1 MTDTT
6 DKADSLLC
14 PTDVLQQ
21 QHLVTGGESSSGSNS
36 SADTPVSFWNFLQK
50 LDDVNWCKNPFLV
63 KERRENGNEFN
74 MSKALYQEGIDKLL
88 KTTFASPDDAL
99 DSLRAVLSRSF
110 RELSI
115 KAMVS
120 KTSEKPQRVVC
131 RKEKVTKEKD
141 GSHVTGRGSIRTN
154 INFGDDLDKFKQ
166 VCCWRACIKKSDAGS
181 GFIFTEISDIHQHAQ
196 SCFMGCG
203 YKHRKLIQL
212 VSECK
217 DPLKQMAMNVTIYN
231 KIGYTIG
238 KEAISKHNYFKKVVT
253 NEQEITEYS
262 KCLDLGLIGTTGIP
276 LPLELEDEDKAVVGL
291 LCSFKKRGAWVLVL
305 VLCTH
310 EENRFS
316 GLHLALTA
324 RKA

>member
-14 PTDVLQQ
+14 SIDVQQQQ

-115 KAMVS
+115 KTMVS
-120 KTSEKPQRVVC
+120 KS
-131 RKEKVTKEKD
+131 
-141 GSHVTGRGSIRTN
+141 
-154 INFGDDLDKFKQ
+154 
-166 VCCWRACIKKSDAGS
+166 
-181 GFIFTEISDIHQHAQ
+181 
-196 SCFMGCG
+196 
-203 YKHRKLIQL
+203 
-212 VSECK
+212 
-217 DPLKQMAMNVTIYN
+217 
-231 KIGYTIG
+231 
-238 KEAISKHNYFKKVVT
+238 
-253 NEQEITEYS
+253 
-262 KCLDLGLIGTTGIP
+262 
-276 LPLELEDEDKAVVGL
+276 
-291 LCSFKKRGAWVLVL
+291 
-305 VLCTH
+305 
-310 EENRFS
+310 
-316 GLHLALTA
+316 
-324 RKA
+324 